1 MAEVNSR
8 QAAKIAAGQKVANS
22 DAGRLRTVVIQT
34 PAVFSQLAIDDT
46 LAGGVFIPAGSRI
59 VNARVSCS
67 AGTASSTFNLGLR
80 KRKDLTVVD
89 ATAITSLQAITSAST
104 TPVPCANG
112 TKMAAGVD
120 YVLADDCEVYL
131 TAKGAVLAAN
141 QLVRIEVDYVGA

>member
-1 MAEVNSR
+1 MAEINSR
-8 QAAKIAAGQKVANS
+8 QAARIAAGTKVQNA

-34 PAVFSQLAIDDT
+34 PAVFTQLAIDDT
-46 LAGGVFIPAGSRI
+46 IASGQFIPAGSRI

-67 AGTASSTFNLGLR
+67 AGTASSTFNAGLR
-80 KRKDLTVVD
+80 KRVGGAVVD

-141 QLVRIEVDYVGA
+141 QLVRFEVDYIGA